1 MEEVAVAVENNFC
14 DTGGESLLGSSLAY
28 LGGDFNL
35 GAFLDSLGGC
45 RHEGLAF
52 LVIDELHVD
61 LLVGAEHCHA
71 GTSSSARHLPADAGF
86 DLISSLYLGYH
97 DSACFNYLAPADLPD
112 LRRITSPT
120 NLIPLPL

>member
-61 LLVGAEHCHA
+61 LCLLS
-71 GTSSSARHLPADAGF
+71 GTLSCGDEQQCQTPSADAGF